1 MISVQTQQ
9 TSNIANKLLPLWKQ
23 RPNGTHCLESPYAN
37 NNQSNSN
44 KDNSNSS
51 MKKSSGNAQEKVNDF
66 IDLSE
71 KIKKDAIVNTEWG
84 PGKIISVDKA
94 NQTCKIKIENEELSF
109 PLMSVNP
116 SLNIYACII
125 DKSKTNWAMLKVTF
139 QDTSL
144 SIKQKIAKMYQVHH
158 SQIILIH
165 GGVVISDNKGVFD
178 IGLFE
183 TDDLLIVIKD
193 KKEFAF
199 KRFRNVKII
208 NQNSGYNS
216 IFIKAND
223 NIILTGVGFFKNTNS
238 DVYYELI
245 IKDSEK
251 NVLYTAQN
259 ILVKKPGKSIDTN
272 SIDKLIVKYKLG
284 EEVVF
289 DKDKVYEIQQNLNIY
304 SGISSNQGLHSQCI
318 GYQTVDGYNPEN
330 GLKITFI
337 ESTNSTN
344 ENGKENMTS
353 VTLGMIPALYY
364 TFKI

>member
-1 MISVQTQQ
+1 MISIKTEQP
-9 TSNIANKLLPLWKQ
+9 SNIRNKFLPLWKQ
-23 RPNGTHCLESPYAN
+23 HPNGTHSLESPYAN
-37 NNQSNSN
+37 NNTINTIKENSI
-44 KDNSNSS
+44 
-51 MKKSSGNAQEKVNDF
+51 KKGKETEEKKGDDF
-66 IDLSE
+66 IDMSE

-165 GGVVISDNKGVFD
+165 AGVVISDNKGVFD

-183 TDDLLIVIKD
+183 NDDLLIVIKD

-199 KRFRNVKII
+199 KRFKSIII
-208 NQNSGYNS
+208 NTQNSGYNS
-216 IFIKAND
+216 IFVKAND
-223 NIILTGVGFFKNTNS
+223 NIILTGIGFFKNTS
-238 DVYYELI
+238 TDVYYELI

-259 ILVKKPGKSIDTN
+259 ILVKNLGNIIDMSSIDN
-272 SIDKLIVKYKLG
+272 LIVKYKLG

-289 DKDKVYEIQQNLNIY
+289 NKDKVYEIQQNLNVY
-304 SGISSNQGLHSQCI
+304 SSNSLNQELHAQCI
-318 GYQTVDGYNPEN
+318 GYQTVDGYNAEN
-330 GLKITFI
+330 GLKLTFT
-337 ESTNSTN
+337 ESSNTTN
-344 ENGKENMTS
+344 ENGKQNMTS
-353 VTLGMIPALYY
+353 VTMGMIPALYY
-364 TFKI
+364 AFKI